1 MQHQTG
7 ITITNELDLPGMQRA
22 SDLPF
27 MAVLDLRFDGSGT
40 ARPVEE
46 DVLKRLRNLQVSYIQ
61 LPLDMTQPAGWQK
74 NSLMRQIGSNL
85 ARMMIVTDQPEAVS
99 KFCRSINVPSIQASR
114 VDETDIEVM
123 IPQLQTPSTS
133 QSGFH
138 HSTVV

>member
-1 MQHQTG
+1 M
-7 ITITNELDLPGMQRA
+7 M
-22 SDLPF
+22 
-27 MAVLDLRFDGSGT
+27 V
-40 ARPVEE
+40 
-46 DVLKRLRNLQVSYIQ
+46 
-61 LPLDMTQPAGWQK
+61 
-74 NSLMRQIGSNL
+74 IGGNL